1 MNTLPYRVK
10 DSVANNTEVERAE
23 MKRVDSSVQP
33 AFNQPSRKTQR
44 EGLKKKRKQKQAVSF
59 SLKPREAIVPRPH
72 EEWPH
77 VWRGPHEKAGYIPEH
92 LKGLV
97 FTGDKRA
104 SDIGVI
110 EDHHRP
116 YIKRGSEV
124 ADKRIGH
131 IEPRLASSI
140 ISGAEARKRIL
151 AAAQAET

>member
-1 MNTLPYRVK
+1 MNTLPHRMK

-23 MKRVDSSVQP
+23 MKRLATFVQP
-33 AFNQPSRKTQR
+33 AFNQPSRKIQR
-44 EGLKKKRKQKQAVSF
+44 ESLKIKREQKQAVA
-59 SLKPREAIVPRPH
+59 LNAKPKVAITPRPH

-77 VWRGPHEKAGYIPEH
+77 VWRGPHEQAGYIPEH

-110 EDHHRP
+110 EDHHHP

-124 ADKRIGH
+124 ADKQIGH
-131 IEPRLASSI
+131 IEPRFASSI
-140 ISGAEARKRIL
+140 ISSAEAKKRS
-151 AAAQAET
+151 